1 MASQPFPSPLRYPGG
16 KRKVANYVRLLFEM
30 NTLMGGH
37 YAEPYAGGSSV
48 ALSLLF
54 GEYASRIF
62 INDLDPA
69 VYAFWHSVLNS
80 TEELKRLIH
89 DTPLTMEQWH
99 QQRQIITHADSDILA
114 RGFAAFYLNRTNRSG
129 IIMGGVIGGKDQ
141 SGNWKLDAR
150 FNRPELSRRITKIAR
165 YRDRINL
172 TNLDALV
179 FLREIAP
186 EMHDRS
192 LIYLDPPYYVKGQGL
207 YANAYEPHDH
217 ADVAAAVAQL
227 ETPWLVSYDSAP
239 QIVDLYQQFDT
250 LHYNLTYSA
259 QDRYQGGEV
268 MFFSPDLQRP
278 AQILNPSKITTR
290 EVNRMQTTLTL

>member
-30 NTLMGGH
+30 NALMGGH

-62 INDLDPA
+62 INDLDPS
-69 VYAFWHSVLNS
+69 VHAFWHSVLHA
-80 TEELKRLIH
+80 TEELNRLIH
-89 DTPLTMEQWH
+89 DTPLTMQEWH
-99 QQRQIITHADSDILA
+99 RQRQVINHPDSDILA
-114 RGFAAFYLNRTNRSG
+114 RGFSAFYLNRTNRSG
-129 IIMGGVIGGKDQ
+129 IIMGGVIGGQDQ
-141 SGNWKLDAR
+141 TGNWKIDAR
-150 FNRPELSRRITKIAR
+150 FNRTELVRRINKIAR
-165 YRDRINL
+165 YRNRINL
-172 TNLDALV
+172 TNHDALV
-179 FLREIAP
+179 FLREVAP

-207 YANAYEPHDH
+207 YANAYEPGDH
-217 ADVAAAVAQL
+217 ADVAAAVAKL

-239 QIVDLYQQFDT
+239 QIVDLYNQFDT
-250 LHYNLTYSA
+250 LHYNLSYSA

-268 MFFSPDLQRP
+268 MFFSPNLRWP
-278 AQILNPSKITTR
+278 TQILNPSKVTTR
-290 EVNRMQTTLTL
+290 EVNRMQIELLL